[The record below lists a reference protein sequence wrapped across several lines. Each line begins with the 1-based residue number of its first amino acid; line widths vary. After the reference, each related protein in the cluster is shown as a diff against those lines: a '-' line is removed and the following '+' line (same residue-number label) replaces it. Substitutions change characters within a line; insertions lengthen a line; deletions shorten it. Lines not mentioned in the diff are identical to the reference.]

1 MLYAWHLTL
10 NSTGTHTIL
19 NLKRQG
25 LTVFWSDCKIHM
37 DTCMPD
43 VCSPTYAQL
52 FCLQY
57 LPQSPHFGSVEKES
71 HQALQCL
78 GNFFLI
84 ILLSCQSYVF
94 SSPSVFIWQCFSES
108 TSHFFFSLIMEN
120 LGLIV
125 PFYFVFTFNIWIMT
139 NGGVKS
145 LTFLLG
151 FSQTRKHSLKLSL
164 LNLMKAF
171 TNSILNHYLIILISL
186 LC

>member
-1 MLYAWHLTL
+1 MLYVWHLTL
-10 NSTGTHTIL
+10 NFTGPHTIL
-19 NLKRQG
+19 NLERQG
-25 LTVFWSDCKIHM
+25 LTVFWSDCKIHV

-43 VCSPTYAQL
+43 VYSPTYAQL

-71 HQALQCL
+71 HQALKCL
-78 GNFFLI
+78 SNFFLI

-94 SSPSVFIWQCFSES
+94 SSSVFIWQCFSES
-108 TSHFFFSLIMEN
+108 TSHFFFALIMKN

-125 PFYFVFTFNIWIMT
+125 LFYFVFTFNIWIMT
-139 NGGVKS
+139 NEGMKS

-151 FSQTRKHSLKLSL
+151 FSQARKHSLKLSL
-164 LNLMKAF
+164 LNLMKVF
-171 TNSILNHYLIILISL
+171 INSIFKHYLIKLISL